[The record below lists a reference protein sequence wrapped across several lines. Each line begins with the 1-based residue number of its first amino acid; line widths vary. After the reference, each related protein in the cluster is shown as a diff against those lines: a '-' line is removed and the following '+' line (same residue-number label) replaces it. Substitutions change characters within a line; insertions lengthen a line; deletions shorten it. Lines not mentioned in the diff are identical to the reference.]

1 MSNPSLLQWAK
12 NLETA
17 ERITITSE
25 ATGESKMVV
34 MVSDD
39 AAKRLGETLRDA
51 NHRLVFMHEELR
63 RNGYAVV
70 PGKMGGDDDRT
81 TRNGIG

>member
-12 NLETA
+12 NLEA
-17 ERITITSE
+17 GERITITSE
-25 ATGESKMVV
+25 TTGESKLVV
-34 MVSDD
+34 LVSDD
-39 AAKRLGETLRDA
+39 AAKRLAETLRDA

-70 PGKMGGDDDRT
+70 PGKLGGGDE
-81 TRNGIG
+81 